1 MWCIIFGFQPLL
13 LCPNQHEIYLLFFLA
28 QVVFS
33 CKIAGFYVHL
43 NCDYYVNEGERGDAE
58 VPIKSEG

>member
-1 MWCIIFGFQPLL
+1 V
-13 LCPNQHEIYLLFFLA
+13 

-33 CKIAGFYVHL
+33 CKIAGLYIHL
-43 NCDYYVNEGERGDAE
+43 NCDYYVKEGERGDAE